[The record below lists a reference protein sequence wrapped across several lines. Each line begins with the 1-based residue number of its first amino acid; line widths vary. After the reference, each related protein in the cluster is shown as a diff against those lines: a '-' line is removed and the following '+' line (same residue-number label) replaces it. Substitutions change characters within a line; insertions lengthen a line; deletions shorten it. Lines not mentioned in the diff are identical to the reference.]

1 MKSFQAF
8 RLDTVNQ
15 CLWRGDTRISLMPKP
30 FAVLRYL
37 VDHPGRLVSHD
48 ELVETIW
55 PDTYVQPEVL
65 RRYILEIRRTLG
77 DDPRDPRFVKTF
89 PKRGYE
95 FIAPVTD
102 EREPGVV
109 SSVAIPS
116 ARIVG
121 RTPALGELHEHLTLA
136 LNGRRQVVFVVG
148 EPGIGKTSLV
158 DAFQNQLSDRPVVRV
173 VRGQCAE
180 GFGSQEPYY
189 PLLEALG
196 RLIRTDAGTT
206 IIDLFAKHAPTW
218 LIQFPAF
225 VRPEQQALLQRE
237 ILGATRERMVRELCE
252 VCEAIT
258 ATMGLVLVLEDLHWI
273 DRSTLDVIAA
283 LARRP
288 EHARLL
294 VIGTLR
300 PADLILSDSPLKTLK
315 QDLVVHRY
323 ASEIALEPLQ
333 ESDVT
338 DYLIGETGG
347 TALPPGL
354 ASIIYR
360 HSDGNPLFMIALLDH
375 LKRQGVLSLTAGRWT
390 LNVPADAIDPGV
402 PDTLK
407 QMLEAQIRTASDAE
421 QRLLKCASVAG
432 NRFTAWAVATML
444 PSEDLSRIEE
454 MCESLADRQQFIK
467 PSGLRE
473 LADGR
478 RTPEYQFRHAL
489 YREIL
494 RRRMTPSQSVSF
506 HRSLAEGLETVRSPL
521 PFETAAEIA
530 LHFEEGQEYER
541 AIPHLIAAAQN
552 ATARYAHAEAIGV
565 LDHACA
571 LLPRIPADHRDA
583 IELQLL
589 ERIGNGYYALG
600 DMEHSAEAYDLMAR
614 RAAEA
619 GLLASQA
626 DALMRK
632 THSAESIP
640 FFLRAVELDGRYAWA
655 YVSLSRIYSNLGE
668 VERSKTYAR
677 LAYECRAQVSD
688 RERLSIDYQYH
699 FEVSG
704 DQEQAT
710 KTLEE
715 WKRAFPADFRPVNSL
730 TLIHNFLG
738 RFDRAVDEGLE
749 AVRRN
754 PAHGFPYSNLAHAY
768 RGLGRFHE
776 ARETAARAV
785 AVGIETLPTRRL
797 LYQLAVLGG
806 DTDAARSHLEWA
818 RDKPRE
824 FDMVGAQA
832 QVTGWSGKVSEARA
846 LYQRACDMA
855 DSRKLPDVGTSH
867 LAWATWMDIAFG
879 NVAGARDDAHRVLA
893 RAPSYDPKLRAALA
907 LALTG
912 ADQEAERITR
922 ELTSANPDHTF
933 INVVLAPIVRAGIEL
948 GRSRPAEAIA
958 ALQCVGTAEL
968 GFIAALAPIHLR
980 AQAFLMAGEGG
991 EACLE
996 FERLL
1001 HHRGSDPFSAFHAVA
1016 PLGLARAH
1024 AMTGNTAASLSAYA
1038 SFLSAW
1044 KDADRDL
1051 PCLLDAE
1058 REYDRLRRANN
1069 LLEN

>member
-1 MKSFQAF
+1 
-8 RLDTVNQ
+8 
-15 CLWRGDTRISLMPKP
+15 
-30 FAVLRYL
+30 
-37 VDHPGRLVSHD
+37 
-48 ELVETIW
+48 
-55 PDTYVQPEVL
+55 
-65 RRYILEIRRTLG
+65 
-77 DDPRDPRFVKTF
+77 
-89 PKRGYE
+89 
-95 FIAPVTD
+95 
-102 EREPGVV
+102 
-109 SSVAIPS
+109 
-116 ARIVG
+116 
-121 RTPALGELHEHLTLA
+121 
-136 LNGRRQVVFVVG
+136 
-148 EPGIGKTSLV
+148 
-158 DAFQNQLSDRPVVRV
+158 
-173 VRGQCAE
+173 
-180 GFGSQEPYY
+180 
-189 PLLEALG
+189 
-196 RLIRTDAGTT
+196 
-206 IIDLFAKHAPTW
+206 
-218 LIQFPAF
+218 
-225 VRPEQQALLQRE
+225 
-237 ILGATRERMVRELCE
+237 
-252 VCEAIT
+252 
-258 ATMGLVLVLEDLHWI
+258 
-273 DRSTLDVIAA
+273 
-283 LARRP
+283 
-288 EHARLL
+288 
-294 VIGTLR
+294 
-300 PADLILSDSPLKTLK
+300 
-315 QDLVVHRY
+315 
-323 ASEIALEPLQ
+323 
-333 ESDVT
+333 
-338 DYLIGETGG
+338 
-347 TALPPGL
+347 
-354 ASIIYR
+354 
-360 HSDGNPLFMIALLDH
+360 MIALLDH
-375 LKRQGVLSLTAGRWT
+375 LKRQDVLSLAAGRWM
-390 LNVPADAIDPGV
+390 LKVPVDAIDPGV

-467 PSGLRE
+467 PSGVRE

-506 HRSLAEGLETVRSPL
+506 HRSLAESLETVRSPL

-565 LDHACA
+565 LDHARA

-583 IELQLL
+583 IELRLL

-600 DMEHSAEAYDLMAR
+600 DMERSAEAYDLMAR

-626 DALMRK
+626 DELMQM

-640 FFLRAVELDGRYAWA
+640 FFLRAVELDRRYAWA

-668 VERSKTYAR
+668 VERSKIYAR
-677 LAYECRAQVSD
+677 LAYECRDQVSD

-749 AVRRN
+749 AIRRN

-768 RGLGRFHE
+768 RGLGRFRE
-776 ARETAARAV
+776 ARETAGRAV
-785 AVGIETLPTRRL
+785 ELGIETLPTRRL
-797 LYQLAVLGG
+797 LYQLAVQAG
-806 DTDAARSHLEWA
+806 DKEAAKTHVEWA

-824 FDMVGAQA
+824 FDMIGAQA
-832 QVTGWSGKVSEARA
+832 QATAWSGKVSEARA

-867 LAWATWMDIAFG
+867 LAWATWMDIAVG
-879 NVAGARDDAHRVLA
+879 NANRARDDAHRVLA
-893 RAPSYDPKLRAALA
+893 RTPSYDPKLRATLA

-912 ADQEAERITR
+912 ADREAEAITR

-948 GRSRPAEAIA
+948 GRCRPAEAIA

-968 GFIAALAPIHLR
+968 GFIAGLAPIYLR
-980 AQAFLMAGEGG
+980 AQAFLMAGSGRD
-991 EACLE
+991 ACLE
-996 FERLL
+996 FQRLL
-1001 HHRGSDPFSAFHAVA
+1001 DHRGSDPFSAFHAVA

-1024 AMTGNTAASLSAYA
+1024 AVMGNTAASVEAYKG
-1038 SFLSAW
+1038 FLTAW

-1051 PCLLDAE
+1051 PCLVDAE
-1058 REYDRLRRANN
+1058 REYHRVRLAHNRA
-1069 LLEN
+1069 